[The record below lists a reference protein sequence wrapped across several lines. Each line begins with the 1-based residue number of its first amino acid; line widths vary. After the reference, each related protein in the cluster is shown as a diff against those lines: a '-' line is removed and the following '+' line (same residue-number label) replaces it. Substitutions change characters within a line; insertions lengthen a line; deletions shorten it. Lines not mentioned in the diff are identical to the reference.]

1 MLSRLDVGH
10 SEHATGRCLDENKE
24 WNENL
29 VFFAEKQY

>member
-10 SEHATGRCLDENKE
+10 SEHATGRRFDENKE